1 MSLLSK
7 LFGGNE
13 KSDPKP
19 VTYKGFD
26 IFPDLIVEGGRFRLS
41 ARIEKT
47 IDGDRKVHAVI
58 GCTQWIER
66 LKCRPVFYSFGCRL
80 RPDCGHS
87 AQIIVKTQSSIKPAV
102 ASRFAIVS
110 LPSDQPNL
118 PNAIKSPSNV

>member
-19 VTYKGFD
+19 VTYNGFD

-58 GCTQWIER
+58 R
-66 LKCRPVFYSFGCRL
+66 ADVFDSR
-80 RPDCGHS
+80 DQAES
-87 AQIIVKTQSSIKPAV
+87 ISIKKAKQV
-102 ASRFAIVS
+102 IDEQGDHIFESRTR
-110 LPSDQPNL
+110 
-118 PNAIKSPSNV
+118 